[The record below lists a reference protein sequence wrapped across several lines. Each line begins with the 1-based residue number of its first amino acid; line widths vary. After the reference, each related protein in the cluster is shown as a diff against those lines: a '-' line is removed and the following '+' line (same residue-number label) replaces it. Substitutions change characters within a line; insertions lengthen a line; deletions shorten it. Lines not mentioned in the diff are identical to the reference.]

1 MCWEQIGPLFVQ
13 GLLHFEIIW
22 STWLLKLSLSSTM
35 IPKNFV
41 SSEEEIATSLTKIS
55 LSNLADSQMQI
66 VAAILWRS
74 PRMVKK
80 WVSSFD
86 SILEKFV
93 WLEFIETTILWQGDS
108 DHHFEWQFMKS
119 ETLDTILW
127 WIKMIGVLYKVQWGN
142 IFRYVTYIVHI
153 LGCAEVFSV
162 WSWVFRIYP
171 TLEEPVAVAS
181 IYWRGYLRVYHK
193 GNINIRVFNT
203 SMEI

>member
-55 LSNLADSQMQI
+55 LSNLADSQMQT
-66 VAAILWRS
+66 VPAILWRS

-93 WLEFIETTILWQGDS
+93 WLEFIETTTILWQGDS
-108 DHHFEWQFMKS
+108 DHHFEWQFMKI
-119 ETLDTILW
+119 ETLDTLLW
-127 WIKMIGVLYKVQWGN
+127 CFEEIGFLYKVQLGN
-142 IFRYVTYIVHI
+142 KFRYVTYIVHI
-153 LGCAEVFSV
+153 LGCAEVFSM

-171 TLEEPVAVAS
+171 T
-181 IYWRGYLRVYHK
+181 
-193 GNINIRVFNT
+193 
-203 SMEI
+203 